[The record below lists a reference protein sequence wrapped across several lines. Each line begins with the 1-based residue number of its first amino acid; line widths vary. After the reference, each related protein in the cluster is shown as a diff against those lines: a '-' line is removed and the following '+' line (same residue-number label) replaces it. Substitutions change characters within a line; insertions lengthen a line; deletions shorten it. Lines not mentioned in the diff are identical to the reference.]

1 MQTMSHLQ
9 ALHAALQR
17 RHTNPL
23 PCQLEPAPDPLPC
36 QLGPAPERPRARR
49 GKLGDFKQSL
59 STTGLYL
66 LRRVADGRMQATD
79 AQDTCAHIVNDYGD
93 RGDVVAAIAASGT
106 HGAHPQNCY
115 RDIMRFV
122 HQIGDTLDPV
132 DVEITLRN
140 PDGLGNITRMHP
152 VLYPHDILSNMH
164 KRLSQTQFATLIGAD
179 GISTFWDRHK
189 NSPWVQNHP
198 GFPRSVQTDIA
209 VPIYIHADAGQHT
222 NLDKILVISWGSSVT
237 SASTLLG
244 LFLFTVLPC
253 ALMIAGTTD
262 EQLYQVLVWC
272 LWVLLRGEHPATDH
286 TNTPWLHGTTR
297 WAMRGMRLAGRYC
310 ALFSED
316 RGDWEWQIAT
326 FRWRGYRHNFI
337 CHRCW
342 ASKVLPSLLF
352 TDWAATALWQTTS
365 LSHEGYMESTP
376 AVERTVLCTAP
387 GWRLERTL
395 SDKMHCINLGLL
407 LHLIANVLWF
417 LTWSRA
423 YLCLDPVDAGL
434 PADASW
440 DQVLHELEVRFHR
453 WGKAHNVRC
462 QVPRFTLNAINRDSQ
477 TTFPHYKCK
486 ASKSDKIVAWLA
498 DVTCEYAERCSPGA
512 RPEAL
517 RVATCTWGMAEVL
530 NIMRCSGRYHAQSE
544 TDELLHAGTTFL
556 FVYSHLACI
565 SATFKDG
572 HRSNCWNVVPKFH
585 QFHELLLDV
594 CRRDAA
600 HENPRFYHC
609 FGPEDMV
616 GRMIRIAASAHHLTM
631 AKSVLRKYCL
641 LLQMLWGDLRIAS

>member
-17 RHTNPL
+17 RRTNPL

-49 GKLGDFKQSL
+49 GKLGGFKKSL
-59 STTGLYL
+59 NTTGLYL

-79 AQDTCAHIVNDYGD
+79 AQDTCAHIVNDYGVC
-93 RGDVVAAIAASGT
+93 GDVVAAIAASGT
-106 HGAHPQNCY
+106 YGAHPQNCY

-152 VLYPHDILSNMH
+152 VLYPHDVLSNMH
-164 KRLSQTQFATLIGAD
+164 NRLSQTQFATLIGAD

-272 LWVLLRGEHPATDH
+272 LWVLLRGEHPATNH
-286 TNTPWLHGTTR
+286 TNTPWPHGTTR

-310 ALFSED
+310 ALFSEY

-365 LSHEGYMESTP
+365 LSHEGYMESTT

-486 ASKSDKIVAWLA
+486 ASKSDKSSLGLPMSHVSMQRDAL
-498 DVTCEYAERCSPGA
+498 
-512 RPEAL
+512 PEQGPKH
-517 RVATCTWGMAEVL
+517 C
-530 NIMRCSGRYHAQSE
+530 
-544 TDELLHAGTTFL
+544 ELLHARGVWQRFSTLCAARADTMHGQKPTSCFTP
-556 FVYSHLACI
+556 VPHSSSSTRTWHA
-565 SATFKDG
+565 SQR
-572 HRSNCWNVVPKFH
+572 RSRMAIDRTAGMSSRSFINFMSCCSMFAGGMLPMRIRDFTIALGPRIWS
-585 QFHELLLDV
+585 DV
-594 CRRDAA
+594 
-600 HENPRFYHC
+600 
-609 FGPEDMV
+609 
-616 GRMIRIAASAHHLTM
+616 
-631 AKSVLRKYCL
+631 
-641 LLQMLWGDLRIAS
+641 